1 MIAARLSFALIRD
14 VLARLRKRDIV
25 RVIIVGAGD
34 TGELVLRAMSRSRT
48 RAYRVVGF
56 LDDDRDMRDRS
67 INGVRILGP
76 SSSIGEIVERERV
89 EEVVLTTNQYAT
101 DLMAECRRRGV
112 TFRDVGAFFRSQID
126 GEAAAAEAIAR

>member
-1 MIAARLSFALIRD
+1 
-14 VLARLRKRDIV
+14 
-25 RVIIVGAGD
+25 
-34 TGELVLRAMSRSRT
+34 
-48 RAYRVVGF
+48 VVGF

-89 EEVVLTTNQYAT
+89 EEVVLTTNQHAT

-112 TFRDVGAFFRSQID
+112 TLKDVGAFFRSQID
-126 GEAAAAEAIAR
+126 GEAAAAEAVAR